1 MVAIARV
8 LMSRPRMIVVDEPT
22 MGLSTLYVDRV
33 LELIRTINQEGRVDL
48 HGRAEC
54 EPRT

>member
-33 LELIRTINQEGRVDL
+33 LELFRTINQEGRVDL